1 MKITIAFIVVAVFI
15 ATLAAPAS
23 QTSAWQSDPSIQ
35 PFWTK
40 FKSAVTKGDK
50 QAIAAMSQFPIEM
63 PYGFPKIKTKAQLI
77 KRYREL
83 FNVQADAVKCFPGAT
98 PKVNEENKNQ
108 FTVGCKDRAGNE
120 VVVYGFGK
128 NRGSWKLIFLDNI
141 NE

>member
-1 MKITIAFIVVAVFI
+1 MKIRIAFIAAAVLI
-15 ATLAAPAS
+15 ATLAVPAS
-23 QTSAWQSDPSIQ
+23 QTKALQSDPSIQ

-50 QAIAAMSQFPIEM
+50 QAVAAMSQFPIEM
-63 PYGFPKIKTKAQLI
+63 PYGFPKIRTKAQLL

-83 FNVQADAVKCFPGAT
+83 FNVQADAVKCFAGAT
-98 PKVNEENKNQ
+98 PVVNEEDKNK

-120 VVVYGFGK
+120 VVVYGFAK
-128 NRGSWKLIFLDNI
+128 TRESWKLISLDNI